1 MSTYLSG
8 SARIIPLPQI
18 KDPRGNLTAIE
29 NEKEIPF
36 SISRVYFL
44 YDVPSGAERGGHAHK
59 NLKQLLIAT
68 SGSFDVT
75 ISNGEETHV
84 ITLNRPSQ
92 GLLLESMVWREMNN
106 FSSGSVCLVLASEP
120 YSEDDYFRV
129 YDEFIGAK

>member
-8 SARIIPLPQI
+8 SAQIIHLPQI

-36 SISRVYFL
+36 TISRVYFL

-75 ISNGEETHV
+75 ISNGDETHV
-84 ITLNRPSQ
+84 ITLNRPNQ